1 MGGRGMELEALWFVA
16 LWLLIFCSEFC
27 KAFCKWWRNVEP
39 NVCLSFHTLFSIFR
53 RLFFQ
58 ERWGGGWELLII
70 NSRQNV
76 RGTPLSSQH
85 SAKVREKQGR
95 YGLIWNIS
103 VTDLDAIT
111 TSTDS
116 QRGEKR
122 KGNREKRTSIA
133 PAFNFPCRLA
143 GYLPP
148 HLLLQNL
155 LSSPVPTALCTQSDA
170 WLHATALL
178 PILNPIP
185 NAQEAPPGHHREG
198 LI

>member
-58 ERWGGGWELLII
+58 ERWGGVGVTHNQQQTECERNPSLL
-70 NSRQNV
+70 
-76 RGTPLSSQH
+76 TAFSQ
-85 SAKVREKQGR
+85 
-95 YGLIWNIS
+95 
-103 VTDLDAIT
+103 
-111 TSTDS
+111 S
-116 QRGEKR
+116 QRKAGQVWAHLKHFCYRSWCDHYEHRLPKGGKR